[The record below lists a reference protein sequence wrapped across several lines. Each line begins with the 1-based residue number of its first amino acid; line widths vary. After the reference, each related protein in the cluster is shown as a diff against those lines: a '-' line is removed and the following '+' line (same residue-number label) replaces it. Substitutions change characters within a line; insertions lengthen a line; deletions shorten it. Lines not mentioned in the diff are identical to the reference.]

1 MALDTTEIGL
11 IGSGGGLV
19 VLFGI
24 SVFIMWYNNQ
34 NHSDKILSN
43 SKILEANKAPSA
55 SSTNSHESLKD
66 TDLNSIISSIDNA
79 FGRNATKR
87 RKKQRKNK
95 SNKSN
100 KRNKRN

>member
-24 SVFIMWYNNQ
+24 SVFIIWYNNQ
-34 NHSDKILSN
+34 NHSDTILRN
-43 SKILEANKAPSA
+43 SEIQKANKAPSA
-55 SSTNSHESLKD
+55 SSTSSHNPMGTNDFKSVLSSL
-66 TDLNSIISSIDNA
+66 DNA

-95 SNKSN
+95 SNK
-100 KRNKRN
+100 RNKRN

>member
-55 SSTNSHESLKD
+55 SSTSSHNPMGTNDFKSV
-66 TDLNSIISSIDNA
+66 IDNA

-95 SNKSN
+95 SNK
-100 KRNKRN
+100 RNKRN

>member
-43 SKILEANKAPSA
+43 SKILEANKAR
-55 SSTNSHESLKD
+55 STNSHESLKD

-95 SNKSN
+95 SNKRN